1 MSKHSKNN
9 RGSSVFTYMER
20 KMLKQKNLWG
30 DITGRLS
37 QDNQKSFEQC
47 SICLSFVVNPV
58 CCFKGSIFCK
68 QCLLENFLFQKQ
80 EIKKLTKKF
89 EEQEQEKEK
98 EKSKEAK
105 EEINNINKIND
116 KDNNMIKAIDIYK
129 ENKNHDLKK
138 CFWNFEHLNPFV
150 KEIKEK
156 PKNVLYCPACENRH
170 IMGSKEYINLN
181 MIINND
187 DKKNKFIC
195 SICEKIL
202 NIQKIIALKKCGHV
216 FCLKCLEDVCKGDEN
231 CPKCNTQFIASD
243 KILLKFTGTS
253 YSSHN
258 KVTSQI
264 YIPSYKY

>member
-30 DITGRLS
+30 DIKGRLS

-47 SICLSFVVNPV
+47 SICLSLAINPV
-58 CCFKGSIFCK
+58 CCPKGSLFCK

-80 EIKKLTKKF
+80 EIKKITKKY
-89 EEQEQEKEK
+89 EDQEQKK
-98 EKSKEAK
+98 DQEKSKEK
-105 EEINNINKIND
+105 VENKNEN
-116 KDNNMIKAIDIYK
+116 DNNMIKAVEIYK
-129 ENKNHDLKK
+129 DNKNHDLKK

-150 KEIKEK
+150 PEIKEK
-156 PKNVLYCPACENRH
+156 PKNVLHCPGCENSH

-181 MIINND
+181 MNLNND
-187 DKKNKFIC
+187 EKKNKFIC
-195 SICEKIL
+195 PICEKIL

-216 FCLKCLEDVCKGDEN
+216 FCLKCFDDICKVKEN
-231 CPKCNTQFIASD
+231 CPSCDTKFISSD
-243 KILLKFTGTS
+243 KIMMKFTPTS
-253 YSSHN
+253 YSTHN
-258 KVTSQI
+258 KVTSKI

>member
-30 DITGRLS
+30 DIKGRLS

-47 SICLSFVVNPV
+47 SICLSLAINPV
-58 CCFKGSIFCK
+58 CCPKGSLFCK

-80 EIKKLTKKF
+80 EIKKITKKY
-89 EEQEQEKEK
+89 EDQEQKK
-98 EKSKEAK
+98 DQEKSKEK
-105 EEINNINKIND
+105 VENKNEN
-116 KDNNMIKAIDIYK
+116 DNNMIKAVEIYK
-129 ENKNHDLKK
+129 DNKNHDLKK

-150 KEIKEK
+150 PEIKEK
-156 PKNVLYCPACENRH
+156 PKNVLHCPGCENSH

-181 MIINND
+181 MNLIND
-187 DKKNKFIC
+187 EKKNKFIC
-195 SICEKIL
+195 PICEKIL

-216 FCLKCLEDVCKGDEN
+216 FCLKCFDDICKVKEN
-231 CPKCNTQFIASD
+231 CPSCDTKFISSD
-243 KILLKFTGTS
+243 KIMMKFTPTS
-253 YSSHN
+253 YSTHN
-258 KVTSQI
+258 KVTSKI

>member
-47 SICLSFVVNPV
+47 SICLSFAVNPV
-58 CCFKGSIFCK
+58 CCFKGSLFCK
-68 QCLLENFLFQKQ
+68 QCLLENLLFQKQ

-89 EEQEQEKEK
+89 EEQEK
-98 EKSKEAK
+98 
-105 EEINNINKIND
+105 D
-116 KDNNMIKAIDIYK
+116 KFKAIEIYHD
-129 ENKNHDLKK
+129 NKNHDLTK

-150 KEIKEK
+150 KDVEK
-156 PKNVLYCPACENRH
+156 PKNILYCPACENKH
-170 IMGSKEYINLN
+170 TLGTKEFINLN
-181 MIINND
+181 LEIIND

-195 SICEKIL
+195 SICEKVL

-216 FCLKCLEDVCKGDEN
+216 FCYKCLEDICKGDDN
-231 CPKCNTQFIASD
+231 CPKCNTKFINSD

>member
-30 DITGRLS
+30 DIKGRLS

-47 SICLSFVVNPV
+47 SICLSLAINPV
-58 CCFKGSIFCK
+58 CCPKGSLFCK

-80 EIKKLTKKF
+80 EIKKITKKY
-89 EEQEQEKEK
+89 EDQEQKK
-98 EKSKEAK
+98 DQEKSNEKVE
-105 EEINNINKIND
+105 NKNEN
-116 KDNNMIKAIDIYK
+116 DNNMIKAVEIYK
-129 ENKNHDLKK
+129 DNKNHDLKK

-150 KEIKEK
+150 PEIKEK
-156 PKNVLYCPACENRH
+156 PKNVLHCPGCENSH

-181 MIINND
+181 MNLIND
-187 DKKNKFIC
+187 EKKNKFIC
-195 SICEKIL
+195 PICEKIL

-216 FCLKCLEDVCKGDEN
+216 FCLKCFDDICKVKEN
-231 CPKCNTQFIASD
+231 CPSCDTKFISSD
-243 KILLKFTGTS
+243 KIMMKFTPTS
-253 YSSHN
+253 YSTHN
-258 KVTSQI
+258 KVTSKI

>member
-47 SICLSFVVNPV
+47 CICLSFAVNPV
-58 CCFKGSIFCK
+58 CCFKGSLFCK

-89 EEQEQEKEK
+89 EEQEKEK
-98 EKSKEAK
+98 EKK
-105 EEINNINKIND
+105 EEKKDENK
-116 KDNNMIKAIDIYK
+116 NMIKAIDIYH

-138 CFWNFEHLNPFV
+138 CFWNFEHFNPFV

-156 PKNVLYCPACENRH
+156 PKNVLHCPGCENCH
-170 IMGSKEYINLN
+170 ILGSKEYVDLN
-181 MIINND
+181 MNLNND

-195 SICEKIL
+195 SICEKVL
-202 NIQKIIALKKCGHV
+202 NIQKIVALKKCGHV
-216 FCLKCLEDVCKGDEN
+216 FCQKCLEDVCKEDEN
-231 CPKCNTQFIASD
+231 CPKCNSKFISSD
-243 KILLKFTGTS
+243 KIFLKFTGTS

-264 YIPSYKY
+264 YIPSYKF

>member
-30 DITGRLS
+30 DIKGRLS

-47 SICLSFVVNPV
+47 SICLSLAINPV
-58 CCFKGSIFCK
+58 CCPKGSLFCK

-80 EIKKLTKKF
+80 EIKKITKKY
-89 EEQEQEKEK
+89 EDQ
-98 EKSKEAK
+98 EKSKEK
-105 EEINNINKIND
+105 VENKNEN
-116 KDNNMIKAIDIYK
+116 DNNMIKAVEIYK
-129 ENKNHDLKK
+129 DNKNHDLKK

-150 KEIKEK
+150 PEIKEK
-156 PKNVLYCPACENRH
+156 PKNVLHCPGCENSH

-181 MIINND
+181 MNLNND
-187 DKKNKFIC
+187 EKKNKFIC
-195 SICEKIL
+195 PICEKIL

-216 FCLKCLEDVCKGDEN
+216 FCLKCFDDICKVKEN
-231 CPKCNTQFIASD
+231 CPSCDTKFISSD
-243 KILLKFTGTS
+243 KIMMKFTPTS
-253 YSSHN
+253 YSTHN
-258 KVTSQI
+258 KVTSKI

>member
-37 QDNQKSFEQC
+37 QDNQKPFEQC

-58 CCFKGSIFCK
+58 CCLKGSIFCK

-80 EIKKLTKKF
+80 EIKKITKKY
-89 EEQEQEKEK
+89 EEQEKEK
-98 EKSKEAK
+98 LDKNNMENKKEK
-105 EEINNINKIND
+105 EETK
-116 KDNNMIKAIDIYK
+116 MIKAIDIYHD
-129 ENKNHDLKK
+129 NKHHDLKK
-138 CFWNFEHLNPFV
+138 CFWNFEHFNPFV
-150 KEIKEK
+150 PEIKEK
-156 PKNVLYCPACENRH
+156 PKNVLHCPACENRH

-181 MIINND
+181 MKLIENE
-187 DKKNKFIC
+187 KKNKFIC
-195 SICEKIL
+195 SICEKVL

-216 FCLKCLEDVCKGDEN
+216 FCCKCLEDVCKGDEN
-231 CPKCNTQFIASD
+231 CPLCNTKFIIND

-264 YIPSYKY
+264 YIPSYKF

>member
-30 DITGRLS
+30 DIKGRLS

-47 SICLSFVVNPV
+47 SICLSLAINPV
-58 CCFKGSIFCK
+58 CCPKGSLFCK

-80 EIKKLTKKF
+80 EIKKITKKY
-89 EEQEQEKEK
+89 EDQEQKKDE
-98 EKSKEAK
+98 EKSKEK
-105 EEINNINKIND
+105 VENKNEN
-116 KDNNMIKAIDIYK
+116 DNNMIKAVEIYK
-129 ENKNHDLKK
+129 DNKNHDLKK

-150 KEIKEK
+150 PEIKEK
-156 PKNVLYCPACENRH
+156 PKNVLHCPGCENSH

-181 MIINND
+181 MNLNND
-187 DKKNKFIC
+187 EKKNKFIC
-195 SICEKIL
+195 PICEKIL

-216 FCLKCLEDVCKGDEN
+216 FCLKCFDDICKVKEN
-231 CPKCNTQFIASD
+231 CPSCDTKFISSD
-243 KILLKFTGTS
+243 KIMMKFTPTS
-253 YSSHN
+253 YSTHN
-258 KVTSQI
+258 KVTSKI

>member
-1 MSKHSKNN
+1 
-9 RGSSVFTYMER
+9 MER

-37 QDNQKSFEQC
+37 QDNQKSFDQC

-98 EKSKEAK
+98 SKESK
-105 EEINNINKIND
+105 EEANNINKIND

>member
-30 DITGRLS
+30 DIKGRLS

-47 SICLSFVVNPV
+47 SICLSLAINPV
-58 CCFKGSIFCK
+58 CCPKGSLFCK

-80 EIKKLTKKF
+80 EIKKITKKY
-89 EEQEQEKEK
+89 EDQQQKKDQEKSNEK
-98 EKSKEAK
+98 VE
-105 EEINNINKIND
+105 NKNEN
-116 KDNNMIKAIDIYK
+116 DNNMIKAVEIYK
-129 ENKNHDLKK
+129 DNKNHDLKK

-150 KEIKEK
+150 PEIKEK
-156 PKNVLYCPACENRH
+156 PKNVLHCPGCENSH

-181 MIINND
+181 MNLNND
-187 DKKNKFIC
+187 EKKNKFIC
-195 SICEKIL
+195 PICEKIL

-216 FCLKCLEDVCKGDEN
+216 FCLKCFDDICKVKEN
-231 CPKCNTQFIASD
+231 CPSCDTKFISSD
-243 KILLKFTGTS
+243 KIMMKFTPTS
-253 YSSHN
+253 YSTHN
-258 KVTSQI
+258 KVTSKI

>member
-30 DITGRLS
+30 DIKGRLS

-47 SICLSFVVNPV
+47 SICLSLAINPV
-58 CCFKGSIFCK
+58 CCPKGSLFCK

-80 EIKKLTKKF
+80 EIKKITKKY
-89 EEQEQEKEK
+89 EDQEQKK
-98 EKSKEAK
+98 DQEKSKEK
-105 EEINNINKIND
+105 VENKNEN
-116 KDNNMIKAIDIYK
+116 DNNMIKAVEIYK
-129 ENKNHDLKK
+129 DNKNHDLKK

-150 KEIKEK
+150 PEIKEK
-156 PKNVLYCPACENRH
+156 PKNVLHCPGCENSH

-181 MIINND
+181 MNLNND
-187 DKKNKFIC
+187 EKKNKFIC
-195 SICEKIL
+195 PICEKIL

-216 FCLKCLEDVCKGDEN
+216 FCLKCFDDIFKVKEN
-231 CPKCNTQFIASD
+231 CPFCDTKFISSD
-243 KILLKFTGTS
+243 KIMMKFTPTS
-253 YSSHN
+253 YSTHN
-258 KVTSQI
+258 KVTSKI

>member
-30 DITGRLS
+30 DIKGRLS

-47 SICLSFVVNPV
+47 SICLSLAINPV
-58 CCFKGSIFCK
+58 CCPKGSLFCK

-80 EIKKLTKKF
+80 EIKKITKKY
-89 EEQEQEKEK
+89 EDQEQKKDE
-98 EKSKEAK
+98 EKSKEK
-105 EEINNINKIND
+105 VENKNEN
-116 KDNNMIKAIDIYK
+116 DNNMIKAVEIYK
-129 ENKNHDLKK
+129 DNKNHDLKK

-150 KEIKEK
+150 PEIKEK
-156 PKNVLYCPACENRH
+156 PKNVLHYPGCENSH

-181 MIINND
+181 MNLNND
-187 DKKNKFIC
+187 EKKNKFIC
-195 SICEKIL
+195 PICEKIL

-216 FCLKCLEDVCKGDEN
+216 FCLKCFDDICKVKEN
-231 CPKCNTQFIASD
+231 CPSCDTKFISSD
-243 KILLKFTGTS
+243 KIMMKFTPTS
-253 YSSHN
+253 YSTHN
-258 KVTSQI
+258 KVTSKI

>member
-1 MSKHSKNN
+1 MSKHSKSN

-30 DITGRLS
+30 DIKGRLS

-58 CCFKGSIFCK
+58 CCYKGSIFCK

-80 EIKKLTKKF
+80 EIKKLTKKY
-89 EEQEQEKEK
+89 EEQEKEK
-98 EKSKEAK
+98 LDSKEK
-105 EEINNINKIND
+105 KDED
-116 KDNNMIKAIDIYK
+116 KDDDKNMLKAIEIYHD
-129 ENKNHDLKK
+129 NKNHDLKK

-150 KEIKEK
+150 KDIEK
-156 PKNVLYCPACENRH
+156 PKNVLYCPACENKH
-170 IMGSKEYINLN
+170 IMGSKEYITLNMNLN
-181 MIINND
+181 ND
-187 DKKNKFIC
+187 EKKNKFIC
-195 SICEKIL
+195 DICKKVL

-231 CPKCNTQFIASD
+231 CPSCNTKFISSD
-243 KILLKFTGTS
+243 KIILKFTGTS
-253 YSSHN
+253 YASHN

-264 YIPSYKY
+264 YIPSYKF

>member
-30 DITGRLS
+30 DIKGRLS

-47 SICLSFVVNPV
+47 SICLSLAINPV
-58 CCFKGSIFCK
+58 CCPKGSLFCK

-80 EIKKLTKKF
+80 EIKKITKKY
-89 EEQEQEKEK
+89 EDQ
-98 EKSKEAK
+98 EKSKEK
-105 EEINNINKIND
+105 VENKNEN
-116 KDNNMIKAIDIYK
+116 DNNMIKAVEIYK
-129 ENKNHDLKK
+129 DNKNHDLKK

-150 KEIKEK
+150 PEIKEK
-156 PKNVLYCPACENRH
+156 PKNVLHCPGCENSH

-181 MIINND
+181 MNLIND
-187 DKKNKFIC
+187 EKKNKFIC
-195 SICEKIL
+195 PICEKIL

-216 FCLKCLEDVCKGDEN
+216 FCLKCFDDICKVKEN
-231 CPKCNTQFIASD
+231 CPSCDTKFISSD
-243 KILLKFTGTS
+243 KIMMKFTPTS
-253 YSSHN
+253 YSTHN
-258 KVTSQI
+258 KVTSKI

>member
-30 DITGRLS
+30 DITGRLG

-47 SICLSFVVNPV
+47 SICLSFAVNPV
-58 CCFKGSIFCK
+58 CCLKGSLFCK
-68 QCLLENFLFQKQ
+68 QCLLENLLFQKQ

-89 EEQEQEKEK
+89 EEQEKDKLEKKDEENKNKK
-98 EKSKEAK
+98 E
-105 EEINNINKIND
+105 D
-116 KDNNMIKAIDIYK
+116 DNMIKAIEIYHD
-129 ENKNHDLKK
+129 NKGHDLKK
-138 CFWNFEHLNPFV
+138 CFWNFEHLEPFV
-150 KEIKEK
+150 KEMKEK
-156 PKNVLYCPACENRH
+156 PKNLLYCPGCENRH
-170 IMGSKEYINLN
+170 VIGSKEYINLN
-181 MIINND
+181 MNLIND

-195 SICEKIL
+195 SICKNIL

-216 FCLKCLEDVCKGDEN
+216 FCLKCLEDVCKEDEN
-231 CPKCNTQFIASD
+231 CPLCNTKFINND
-243 KILLKFTGTS
+243 KILLKFTRTA

-264 YIPSYKY
+264 YIPSYKF

>member
-30 DITGRLS
+30 DIKGRLS

-47 SICLSFVVNPV
+47 SICLSLAINPV
-58 CCFKGSIFCK
+58 CCPKGSLFCK

-80 EIKKLTKKF
+80 EIKKITKKY
-89 EEQEQEKEK
+89 EDQQQKK
-98 EKSKEAK
+98 DQEKSKEK
-105 EEINNINKIND
+105 VENKNEN
-116 KDNNMIKAIDIYK
+116 DNNMIKAVEIYK
-129 ENKNHDLKK
+129 DNKNHDLKK

-150 KEIKEK
+150 PEIKEK
-156 PKNVLYCPACENRH
+156 PKNVLHCPGCENSH

-181 MIINND
+181 MNLNND
-187 DKKNKFIC
+187 EKKNKFIC
-195 SICEKIL
+195 PICEKIL

-216 FCLKCLEDVCKGDEN
+216 FCLKCFDDICKVKEN
-231 CPKCNTQFIASD
+231 CPSCDTKFISSD
-243 KILLKFTGTS
+243 KIMMKFTPTS
-253 YSSHN
+253 YCTHN
-258 KVTSQI
+258 KVTSKI

>member
-30 DITGRLS
+30 DIKGRLS

-47 SICLSFVVNPV
+47 SICLSLAINPV
-58 CCFKGSIFCK
+58 CCPKGSLFCK

-80 EIKKLTKKF
+80 EIKKITKKY
-89 EEQEQEKEK
+89 EDQQQKK
-98 EKSKEAK
+98 DQEKSKEK
-105 EEINNINKIND
+105 VENKNEN
-116 KDNNMIKAIDIYK
+116 DNNMIKAVEIYK
-129 ENKNHDLKK
+129 DNKNHDLKK

-150 KEIKEK
+150 PEIKEK
-156 PKNVLYCPACENRH
+156 PKNVLHCPGCENSH

-181 MIINND
+181 MNLNND
-187 DKKNKFIC
+187 EKKNKFIC
-195 SICEKIL
+195 PICEKIL

-216 FCLKCLEDVCKGDEN
+216 FCLKCFDDICKVKEN
-231 CPKCNTQFIASD
+231 CPSCDTKFISSD
-243 KILLKFTGTS
+243 KIMMKFTPTS
-253 YSSHN
+253 YSTHN
-258 KVTSQI
+258 KVTSKI

>member
-30 DITGRLS
+30 DIKGRLS

-47 SICLSFVVNPV
+47 SICLSFAVNPV
-58 CCFKGSIFCK
+58 CCFKGSLFCK
-68 QCLLENFLFQKQ
+68 QCLLENLLFQKQ
-80 EIKKLTKKF
+80 EIKKLTKKY
-89 EEQEQEKEK
+89 EEQEKDKLNKLNEETNKTNKEEKEK
-98 EKSKEAK
+98 D
-105 EEINNINKIND
+105 NK
-116 KDNNMIKAIDIYK
+116 MIKAIEIYHD
-129 ENKNHDLKK
+129 NKDHDLKK
-138 CFWNFEHLNPFV
+138 CFWNFEHFAPFV
-150 KEIKEK
+150 KEIEK
-156 PKNVLYCPACENRH
+156 PKNVLCCPACENRH
-170 IMGSKEYINLN
+170 IMGTKEYISLN
-181 MIINND
+181 MNLIND

-195 SICEKIL
+195 SICKKVL

-216 FCLKCLEDVCKGDEN
+216 FCFKCLEDVCKGDEN
-231 CPKCNTQFIASD
+231 CPLCNTKFINSD

-264 YIPSYKY
+264 YIPSYKF

>member
-30 DITGRLS
+30 DIKGRLG

-47 SICLSFVVNPV
+47 SICLSLAINPV
-58 CCFKGSIFCK
+58 CCPKGSLFCK

-80 EIKKLTKKF
+80 EIKKITKKY
-89 EEQEQEKEK
+89 EDQEQKK
-98 EKSKEAK
+98 DQEKSKEK
-105 EEINNINKIND
+105 VENKNEN
-116 KDNNMIKAIDIYK
+116 DNNMIKAVEIYK
-129 ENKNHDLKK
+129 DNKNHDLKK

-150 KEIKEK
+150 PEIKEK
-156 PKNVLYCPACENRH
+156 PKNVLHCPGCENSH

-181 MIINND
+181 MNLNND
-187 DKKNKFIC
+187 EKKNKFIC
-195 SICEKIL
+195 PICEKIL

-216 FCLKCLEDVCKGDEN
+216 FCLKCFDDICKVKEN
-231 CPKCNTQFIASD
+231 CPSCDTKFISSD
-243 KILLKFTGTS
+243 KIMMKFTPTS
-253 YSSHN
+253 YSTHN
-258 KVTSQI
+258 KVTSKI

>member
-30 DITGRLS
+30 DIKGRLS

-47 SICLSFVVNPV
+47 SICLSLAINPV
-58 CCFKGSIFCK
+58 CCPKGSLFCK

-80 EIKKLTKKF
+80 EIKKITKKY
-89 EEQEQEKEK
+89 EDQEQKK
-98 EKSKEAK
+98 DQEKSNEKVE
-105 EEINNINKIND
+105 NKNEN
-116 KDNNMIKAIDIYK
+116 DNNMIKAVEIYK
-129 ENKNHDLKK
+129 DNKNHDLKK

-150 KEIKEK
+150 PEIKEK
-156 PKNVLYCPACENRH
+156 PKNVLHCPGCENSH

-181 MIINND
+181 MNLIND
-187 DKKNKFIC
+187 EKKNKFIC
-195 SICEKIL
+195 PICEKIL

-216 FCLKCLEDVCKGDEN
+216 FCLKCFDDICKIKEN
-231 CPKCNTQFIASD
+231 CPSCDTKFISSD
-243 KILLKFTGTS
+243 KIMMKFTPTS
-253 YSSHN
+253 YSTHN
-258 KVTSQI
+258 KVTSKI

>member
-47 SICLSFVVNPV
+47 SICLSLAINPV
-58 CCFKGSIFCK
+58 CCLKGSIFCK
-68 QCLLENFLFQKQ
+68 QCLLENLLFQKQ

-89 EEQEQEKEK
+89 EEQEKDK
-98 EKSKEAK
+98 LNKK
-105 EEINNINKIND
+105 EEEEENKIK
-116 KDNNMIKAIDIYK
+116 KDEKDDNMIKAIEIYHRS
-129 ENKNHDLKK
+129 ENHDLKK
-138 CFWNFEHLNPFV
+138 CFWNFEHLEPFV
-150 KEIKEK
+150 EEIKER
-156 PKNVLYCPACENRH
+156 PKNILNCPACENRH
-170 IMGSKEYINLN
+170 SMGIKDYVNLN
-181 MIINND
+181 MNTNND
-187 DKKNKFIC
+187 DKDNKFIC
-195 SICEKIL
+195 PICEKVL

-216 FCLKCLEDVCKGDEN
+216 FCLKCFEDVCKVEDN
-231 CPKCNTQFIASD
+231 CPQCNTKFINSD
-243 KILLKFTGTS
+243 KILLKFTRTS

-258 KVTSQI
+258 KVTSHI

>member
-30 DITGRLS
+30 DIKGRLS

-58 CCFKGSIFCK
+58 CCYKGSIFCK

-80 EIKKLTKKF
+80 EIKKLTKKY
-89 EEQEQEKEK
+89 EEQEKEK
-98 EKSKEAK
+98 LDSKEK
-105 EEINNINKIND
+105 KNED
-116 KDNNMIKAIDIYK
+116 KDDDKNMLKAIEIYHD
-129 ENKNHDLKK
+129 NKNHDLKK

-150 KEIKEK
+150 KDIEK
-156 PKNVLYCPACENRH
+156 PKNVLYCPACENKH
-170 IMGSKEYINLN
+170 IMGSKEYITLNMNLN
-181 MIINND
+181 ND
-187 DKKNKFIC
+187 EKKNKFIC
-195 SICEKIL
+195 DICKKVL

-231 CPKCNTQFIASD
+231 CPSCNTKFISSD
-243 KILLKFTGTS
+243 KIILKFTGTS
-253 YSSHN
+253 YASHN
-258 KVTSQI
+258 KVKSQI
-264 YIPSYKY
+264 YIPSYKF